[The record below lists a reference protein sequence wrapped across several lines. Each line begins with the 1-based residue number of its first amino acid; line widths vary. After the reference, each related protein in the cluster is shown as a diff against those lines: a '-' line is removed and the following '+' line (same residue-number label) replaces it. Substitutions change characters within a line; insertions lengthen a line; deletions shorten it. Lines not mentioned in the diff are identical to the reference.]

1 MNKQSQIAGIKGF
14 SLIELMIGITLGL
27 LIMTALVT
35 LFVNTSRTNTEM
47 AKVNSQIENGRF
59 AMQLLENEI
68 IHGGFWGGYVPEFD
82 DLTAPAYKPPPDP
95 PTPPPVDVPSTDIT
109 VNPSYLA
116 TDDPL
121 LVPCKAQASWG
132 TTYVKFL
139 LGIPVQAYDDVPTG
153 CSAVVSSKKANTD
166 VLLVRHAA
174 TCSLKWNS
182 VASAWEATSPNCEAD
197 AAGNL
202 YFQPSFCAPESA
214 TPYLFNTTGFT
225 TAGVGRHKML
235 CDDDANPT
243 TPPAL
248 PITTPD
254 FSDKRKFI
262 SQIYYI
268 RDYAVT
274 EGDGIPTLMR
284 SEFGLVD
291 VAGTPTLKH
300 KTVEPLI
307 NGIEGFRVE
316 LGIDNISDVGVNIIT
331 AASPDNYTDPVHW
344 EDPDN
349 LNSPR
354 NRGDGSPDNYKRCTT
369 AAPCTAEDLS
379 NVVAVKIYVL
389 ARADVATP
397 GYTDT
402 KVYNL
407 GTTTLGPFNDNFKRH
422 VFSTTVRLN
431 NVSSRRETP

>member
-1 MNKQSQIAGIKGF
+1 MNKPSKIVGMNGF

-68 IHGGFWGGYVPEFD
+68 IHGGFWGGFVPQFE
-82 DLTAPAYKPPPDP
+82 DLTATGAPG
-95 PTPPPVDVPSTDIT
+95 DVPSTNLVI
-109 VNPSYLA
+109 NPSYDA

-153 CSAVVSSKKANTD
+153 CSAVVTNKKANTD

-174 TCSLKWNS
+174 TCLPG
-182 VASAWEATSPNCEAD
+182 VDNCED
-197 AAGNL
+197 IEEDKF
-202 YFQPSFCAPESA
+202 YFQFSQCENEIGAA
-214 TPYLFNTTGFT
+214 TPLLYQLAQAADDTASNFTLKKRGCTG
-225 TAGVGRHKML
+225 
-235 CDDDANPT
+235 
-243 TPPAL
+243 TPPAA
-248 PITTPD
+248 TTGTVAD
-254 FSDKRKFI
+254 IRKFI
-262 SQIYYI
+262 SHIYYI
-268 RDYAVT
+268 RDFAVT
-274 EGDGIPTLMR
+274 AGDGIPSLMR
-284 SEFGLVD
+284 AEFDENGGT
-291 VAGTPTLKH
+291 VAH
-300 KTVEPLI
+300 QSAQPLI

-316 LGIDNISDVGVNIIT
+316 LGIDQISDDGATNIIT
-331 AASPDNYTDPVHW
+331 GATPPYTEEIAW
-344 EDPDN
+344 ADPDN
-349 LNSPR
+349 LDSPT
-354 NRGDGSPDNYKRCTT
+354 NRGDGSPDVFVRCPLNDVAVDVTPPSTHPAATVCT
-369 AAPCTAEDLS
+369 AAQLA
-379 NVVAVKIYVL
+379 NMVAVKIYVL

-402 KVYNL
+402 KVYTL

-431 NVSSRRETP
+431 NVSGIRETP